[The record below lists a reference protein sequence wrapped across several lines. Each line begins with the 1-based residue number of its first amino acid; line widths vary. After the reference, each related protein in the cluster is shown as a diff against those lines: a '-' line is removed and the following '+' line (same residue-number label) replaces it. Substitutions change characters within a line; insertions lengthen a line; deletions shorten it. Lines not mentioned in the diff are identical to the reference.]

1 MIISKWTLDHVNPS
15 VFHETPTRY
24 LNLKG
29 IFFYLF
35 RLGLCFAFHL
45 SNPSLV
51 AAKTPR
57 LKKKPPTNKNKI
69 EPVYNP
75 QRNPIAALTNSNITN
90 TSHLSTNER
99 WALSVLLIVFS
110 NFRYITSRLNGT
122 ATNSVFFTSLFRYLK
137 YAVFEIRCDD
147 GSRHLSVR
155 CSSFVDHH

>member
-1 MIISKWTLDHVNPS
+1 MDIRSCQPLSFPRNSNTI
-15 VFHETPTRY
+15 
-24 LNLKG
+24 LKSQG
-29 IFFYLF
+29 HLFFIFFASAY
-35 RLGLCFAFHL
+35 A
-45 SNPSLV
+45 SPSTCQIL
-51 AAKTPR
+51 AWLLPKTPR

-147 GSRHLSVR
+147 GSRRLSVR